1 MWRDYIQ
8 PTDGSLNRNDLPVV
22 IFNGNNSKE
31 VYDCAIA
38 LVGICDSRGSEYN
51 AGAEGGAD
59 AVREA
64 FYAFKSF
71 PAKVKVADLGNV
83 WTGETQADTLVAI
96 EQVCS
101 ALVKVNI
108 LPIFIGGSVI
118 QAYAQASS
126 YVHLERK
133 IDMLLIDEQFELE
146 TYFEGQHLN
155 ERNYL
160 YKLFVEHAL
169 LINSFSLLGYQTYY
183 VRDAYLKMLQ
193 EMKHDAYRLGA
204 LREDIRE
211 AEPMVRN
218 GDMVALNISAL
229 RGCDAPGYVH
239 ASPNGFFAD
248 EMCQIMRYA
257 AASDKLTSLGIY
269 NYNPQYDIRGMTAKA
284 IAQMIWYAIE
294 GYSMRVNDY
303 PVVRE
308 SDFTKF
314 MVHMEDVEEALVF
327 MKSKKSDR
335 WWMRIPIRIKGK
347 TKYQM
352 YPCSYRD
359 YLVAMENEIPDVW
372 LKALHRMG

>member
-8 PTDGSLNRNDLPVV
+8 PVDTDLNKYDLPV
-22 IFNGNNSKE
+22 IIYDGKNSKE
-31 VYDCAIA
+31 VYDCSIA
-38 LVGICDSRGSEYN
+38 LIGISDHRGSEYN
-51 AGAEGGAD
+51 EGAQAAAD
-59 AVREA
+59 AVRAA
-64 FYAFKSF
+64 FYNFKSF
-71 PAKVKVADLGNV
+71 PAKVSVADLGNIHG
-83 WTGETQADTLVAI
+83 GESQGDILAAI

-101 ALVKVNI
+101 ALIKVNI
-108 LPIFIGGSVI
+108 LPIFIGGSVT
-118 QAYAQASS
+118 QAYGQASA
-126 YVHLERK
+126 YVHLGKK

-146 TYFEGQHLN
+146 TYFEGQNLN

-160 YKLFVEHAL
+160 YKLFVEHAM
-169 LINSFSLLGYQTYY
+169 LINSFSLLGYQSYY
-183 VRDAYLKMLQ
+183 VRDTYLKMLQ
-193 EMKHDAYRLGA
+193 DMRHDAYRLGY

-211 AEPMVRN
+211 VEPLVRN
-218 GDMVALNISAL
+218 GDMLALNISGL

-239 ASPNGFFAD
+239 AGPNGFFSD

-269 NYNPQYDIRGMTAKA
+269 NYNPKYDIRGMTAMA

-294 GYSMRVNDY
+294 GYSMRVSDY

-314 MVHMEDVEEALVF
+314 MVHMEEVEEALVF

-335 WWMRIPIRIKGK
+335 WWIRIPLKIKGK

-359 YLVAMENEIPDVW
+359 YMTAMDNEIPDVW
-372 LKALHRMG
+372 LKALHRMS